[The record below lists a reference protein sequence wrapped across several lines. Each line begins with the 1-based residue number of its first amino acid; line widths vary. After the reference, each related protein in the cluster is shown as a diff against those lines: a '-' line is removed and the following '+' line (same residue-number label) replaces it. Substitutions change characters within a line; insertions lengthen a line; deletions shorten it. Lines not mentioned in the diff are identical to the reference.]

1 MRSAS
6 LRSSAPRFVA
16 LSFGHSP
23 DVNAWCAA
31 LTARSAS
38 RAPPLGISAQGLPV
52 KGLSLGKVSPESDS
66 THSPPMNIRY
76 FASAPCG
83 VSMSV
88 PERLDAEQRLAEAVL
103 EGGAFAHRQH
113 ERRGRRR
120 HLDRAEHRAGLAIE
134 ARDPGLELLRGVH

>member
-1 MRSAS
+1 MRSPS
-6 LRSSAPRFVA
+6 FLRSAPRFDA

-23 DVNAWCAA
+23 DVNALCAA

-38 RAPPLGISAQGLPV
+38 CAPPRGMAAQGFPV
-52 KGLSLGKVSPESDS
+52 KGLSLGKVSPEIDS

-103 EGGAFAHRQH
+103 EGGAFAPRQH

-120 HLDRAEHRAGLAIE
+120 HLDRAAHGAGLASG
-134 ARDPGLELLRGVH
+134 ARAAGR